1 MKSEFKKIAIIC
13 ASERELAPF
22 LPLIENPTISGCGF
36 STSVSGEAQHIG
48 K

>member
-22 LPLIENPTISGCGF
+22 LPLIEKPDNFRTGNAAHSRGQAER
-36 STSVSGEAQHIG
+36 V
-48 K
+48 